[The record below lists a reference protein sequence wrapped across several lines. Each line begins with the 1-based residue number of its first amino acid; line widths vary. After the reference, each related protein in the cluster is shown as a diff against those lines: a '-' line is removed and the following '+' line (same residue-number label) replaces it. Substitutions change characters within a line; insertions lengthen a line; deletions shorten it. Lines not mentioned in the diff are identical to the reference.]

1 MSIRKHPT
9 QPGVWQIIVT
19 QGRKGKQLVYPF
31 ACSEAEAMIKDKEIN
46 ARIKGE
52 RMTAFP
58 TIAETLPD
66 YLVYY
71 KTIASEGIVKD
82 MISVMK
88 RQILPHFGRYQVSH
102 IIPQTVYAYTSK
114 RLSDPCLKPV
124 RTKAGTTLVEQAGK
138 VSHRTIEKELN
149 YLSAMTRWM
158 YLNGQTDKLIIIP
171 KPPKAKTQPKKVQ
184 QPLAMAELSALLAAV
199 PATKQVLVLLM
210 SDAGLREAE
219 ALGIETGNIDLAGWR
234 LTVHGKMGKVLVY
247 PILTNRLHEALA
259 AAVANGTKHLCPNP
273 ATGKPYA
280 SIKTLLRLASKRAGI
295 TKHVTHHTLRH
306 TFSTL
311 LMESGISTEAR
322 KVLMRHS
329 SLAATEKYT
338 HTSPAF
344 MASQA
349 GTFTDMI
356 NSTKVDQV
364 TEV

>member
-9 QPGVWQIIVT
+9 QPGVWQIIVS

-31 ACSEAEAMIKDKEIN
+31 ECSEAEAIIKDREIN

-58 TIAETLPD
+58 SIAETLPD

-71 KTIASEGIVKD
+71 KTIASEAIVKD
-82 MISVMK
+82 FISVMK
-88 RQILPHFGRYQVSH
+88 RQLLPHFGRYQAAH

-114 RLSDPCLKPV
+114 RLSDPCLKPI
-124 RTKAGTTLVEQAGK
+124 RTKAETKLVEQTGK

-158 YLNGQTDKLIIIP
+158 YLNGQTDKLVLIP

-184 QPLAMAELSALLAAV
+184 QPLTMPELSALIAAV
-199 PATKQVLVLLM
+199 PSAKQVLILLM
-210 SDAGLREAE
+210 SDAGLRESE
-219 ALGIETGNIDLAGWR
+219 ALQLETANVDLSGWR

-247 PILTNRLHEALA
+247 PILTNRLHEALTC
-259 AAVANGTKHLCPNP
+259 AVADGAKYICINQ

-280 SIKTLLRLASKRAGI
+280 SIKTLLRLASKRAGV

-344 MASQA
+344 MADQA
-349 GTFTDMI
+349 GAFTDMI